1 MNSVER
7 VHTALKLGQPDR
19 VPVLEFVLDEKVARA
34 AVPGCRDVADCMDQL
49 DMDGVGC
56 GARWEVVERFPDS
69 SWKDDWGVTYLPSPE
84 AVAHPMHG
92 PIVTLDDARAYSPPD
107 PEAPQRLG
115 KLPEL
120 VERYKGRRA
129 ICFHHRAAFMWSAY
143 LMGLDNML
151 MNLLAEPELV
161 EVTMEKVLCCNM
173 RIVQRAIRA
182 GAEVIILGDDY
193 AGNQGPLMSPELF
206 RRFLLPPLTKM
217 IAMIHDEGALCIKH
231 SDGNLYSLL
240 DMIVSAGADGI
251 NPIEPVAGMELKKVK
266 ELMGHKVCITG
277 NIDCAHLLPH
287 GRPEQVRAAVRQA
300 IADAAAGGGYI
311 LTSSN
316 SIHSSCAPQNF
327 VAMVRA
333 CHEFG
338 SYGSPHAPR
347 EENRTTTSPS
357 RGA

>member
-7 VHTALKLGQPDR
+7 VHTALRRGQPDR
-19 VPVLEFVLDEKVARA
+19 VPVIEFVVDEKVARA

-56 GARWEVVERFPDS
+56 GARWEVVERYADG
-69 SWKDDWGVTYLPSPE
+69 SWKDEWGVIYHPTPE
-84 AVAHPMHG
+84 AVAHPGQG
-92 PIVTLDDARAYSPPD
+92 PITSIEDAHAYTPPD
-107 PEAPQRLG
+107 P
-115 KLPEL
+115 
-120 VERYKGRRA
+120 ERYKGRRA

-143 LMGLDNML
+143 LMGLDNLL
-151 MNLLAEPELV
+151 MNFLAEPELV
-161 EVTMEKVLCCNM
+161 EVTMEKVLRCNM

-193 AGNQGPLMSPELF
+193 AGNSGPLMSPALF
-206 RRFLLPPLTKM
+206 ARFVLPPLQRM
-217 IAMIHDEGALCIKH
+217 IAMIHDEGAFCIKH

-240 DMIVSAGADGI
+240 DLIVSAQPDGI

-266 ELMGHKVCITG
+266 QLVGDKVCITG

-287 GRPEQVRAAVRQA
+287 GTPEQVRAAVRQA
-300 IADAAAGGGYI
+300 IADAAPGGGYI

-316 SIHSSCAPQNF
+316 SIHSSCNPQNF

-338 SYGSPHAPR
+338 SYGTPHAPR
-347 EENRTTTSPS
+347 EGNEGSSGVAS